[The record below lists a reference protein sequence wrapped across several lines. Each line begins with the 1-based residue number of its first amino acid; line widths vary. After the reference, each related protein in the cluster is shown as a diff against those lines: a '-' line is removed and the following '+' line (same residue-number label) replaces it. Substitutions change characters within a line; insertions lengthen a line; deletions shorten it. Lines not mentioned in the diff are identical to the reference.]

1 MEFFV
6 DTAIVEEIKELI
18 EWGVVDGVT
27 TNPSLMAKSGRDP
40 KEVIKE
46 ICELVDGPISAE
58 VIATDKDGMLKEAME
73 LVSIHE
79 NIVIKLPMT
88 ADGLKALKVLSGK
101 GIKTNI
107 TLIFSAAQ
115 ALLAAK
121 NGATYVSPFLGR
133 LDDIGHTGMELI
145 DEIRTVFDNYSF
157 TTKILAASLRHP
169 LHLKETAMLGADVA
183 TLPPKVIKQLVKHP
197 LTESGLEKFLA
208 DYQNS
213 LK

>member
-6 DTAIVEEIKELI
+6 DTAIVDEIKELI

-58 VIATDKDGMLKEAME
+58 VIATDKDGMLKEAMD
-73 LVSIHE
+73 LVSIHK

-88 ADGLKALKVLSGK
+88 ADGLKALKVLSEK

>member
-6 DTAIVEEIKELI
+6 DTAIVDEIKELI

-58 VIATDKDGMLKEAME
+58 VIATDKDGMLKEAMD
-73 LVSIHE
+73 LVSIHK

>member
-6 DTAIVEEIKELI
+6 DTAIVDEIKELI

-27 TNPSLMAKSGRDP
+27 TNPSLMAQSGRDP

-58 VIATDKDGMLKEAME
+58 VIATDKDGMLKEAMD

-88 ADGLKALKVLSGK
+88 ADGLKALKVLSEK